1 MSAFLQSIYEFDLS
15 VFSSVFAIGN
25 DVLDTVM
32 KVITTLGDG
41 WIMPVFAVILLIFKK
56 TRKAGMAM
64 LGALLVMVVL
74 NNEILKPIIARVRP
88 CFIFDP
94 MALDANSVE
103 LGDKLQKIQETVNE
117 FALKYPELRA
127 KWVNGYEFPEIGYP
141 TVAAKITDF
150 AQGLPEKIGEK
161 VAELAGEFM
170 HTMPHSWS
178 FPSGHTSSSF
188 AFATAVFSNNKKW
201 GIAAYVLAAVIGFSR
216 IYLGVHY
223 FTDVLAGAVL
233 GVVYG
238 VIGVLVVG
246 AIIKLIKKKSNKL
259 SKLF

>member
-15 VFSSVFAIGN
+15 VFSAVFAIGN

-41 WIMPVFAVILLIFKK
+41 WIMPVFAVILLMFKK

-64 LGALLVMVVL
+64 LGALVVMVLL
-74 NNEILKPIIARVRP
+74 NNEFLKPMIARIRP
-88 CFIFDP
+88 CFMFSE
-94 MALDANSVE
+94 ANLLSMKAAFE
-103 LGDKLQKIQETVNE
+103 EDGKAEM
-117 FALKYPELRA
+117 FAEILPRVQANIKNLPELAQRWNA
-127 KWVNGYEFPEIGYP
+127 EYVFPNVVHMP
-141 TVAAKITDF
+141 T
-150 AQGLPEKIGEK
+150 
-161 VAELAGEFM
+161 
-170 HTMPHSWS
+170 SWS

-201 GIAAYVLAAVIGFSR
+201 GIAAYILAAAIGFSR

-223 FTDVLAGAVL
+223 CTDVLAGAVL

-238 VIGVLVVG
+238 VIGVFVVG
-246 AIIKLIKKKSNKL
+246 TIIKAIKKKNNKL